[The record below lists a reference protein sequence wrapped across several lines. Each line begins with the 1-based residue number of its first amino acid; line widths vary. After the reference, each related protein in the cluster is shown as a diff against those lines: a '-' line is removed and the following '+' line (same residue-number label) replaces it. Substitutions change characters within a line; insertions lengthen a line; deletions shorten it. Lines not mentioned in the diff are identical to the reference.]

1 MCNSAFASM
10 RASALAYLP
19 ALLAALM
26 LVSGS
31 ASAMP
36 LMAALCNGGAAALP
50 GKAPRRDC
58 DQACHVGCTRRK
70 AKA

>member
-1 MCNSAFASM
+1 MMRDSAFAF
-10 RASALAYLP
+10 LP
-19 ALLAALM
+19 ALFAAVMLA
-26 LVSGS
+26 SGS

-36 LMAALCNGGAAALP
+36 LMAALCNGGSAELP

-70 AKA
+70 AQS

>member
-1 MCNSAFASM
+1 M
-10 RASALAYLP
+10 RDSALAFLP
-19 ALLAALM
+19 ALFAVVMLM
-26 LVSGS
+26 SGS

-36 LMAALCNGGAAALP
+36 LMAALCDGGAAELP

-58 DQACHVGCTRRK
+58 DQACHVGCARRK

>member
-1 MCNSAFASM
+1 MRESAFAF
-10 RASALAYLP
+10 LP
-19 ALLAALM
+19 ALVAAVMLA
-26 LVSGS
+26 SGS

-36 LMAALCNGGAAALP
+36 LMAALCNGGAAQLP

-58 DQACHVGCTRRK
+58 DQACHVGCARRK